1 MRIQKYP
8 KPYLSNRDP
17 GNRECESH
25 SELAEIRSLQ
35 AAWWYLHPKKLQ
47 GPWQER
53 GKERGE
59 RRKEEKLARGWHGTA
74 HPSKRLGWAVQV
86 EYVSGLWKFE
96 VWKFE
101 NSENALVR
109 RFFP

>member
-53 GKERGE
+53 GRGKGG
-59 RRKEEKLARGWHGTA
+59 RVNGWPGCHLFGYQ
-74 HPSKRLGWAVQV
+74 RV
-86 EYVSGLWKFE
+86 
-96 VWKFE
+96 
-101 NSENALVR
+101 VR
-109 RFFP
+109 VVRPWCDVCVASSYYMRVTHYGI